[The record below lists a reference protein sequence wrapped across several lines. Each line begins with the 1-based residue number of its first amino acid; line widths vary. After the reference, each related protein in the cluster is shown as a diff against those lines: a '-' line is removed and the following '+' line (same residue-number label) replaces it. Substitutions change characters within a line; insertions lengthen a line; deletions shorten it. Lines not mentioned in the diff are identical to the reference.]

1 MSRRPGNASRWASTS
16 TPLRIYWILKQAG
29 LSEADKF
36 APMLNAT
43 FGRFPNHAHNA
54 TELRQLK
61 AEIYKVLLPAVGTE
75 RMVELAERIFRLE
88 RK

>member
-1 MSRRPGNASRWASTS
+1 MSET
-16 TPLRIYWILKQAG
+16 
-29 LSEADKF
+29 DKF

>member
-1 MSRRPGNASRWASTS
+1 
-16 TPLRIYWILKQAG
+16 
-29 LSEADKF
+29 
-36 APMLNAT
+36 MLNAT